1 MSFQSTISG
10 SVITIRDETSGS
22 SAEIYAFGALLNQF
36 SAEYNGVA
44 VNVIDGFASPADA
57 MGNLTP
63 FFKSAKLS
71 PFVCRVKDA
80 RYKFGESNHQLAK
93 YASKGHALHG
103 LLYNVL
109 FSIKHCSSDDTAAT
123 VQLEYIYDNEM
134 EGFPFCY
141 KCLVEYKLTAGN
153 ELTVSTTISNLDQK
167 LMPAVDGWHPYFGLG
182 DSADDY
188 QLEFQSKEML
198 EFDEEL
204 IPSGKLIPYQEFG
217 SLKEL
222 GPLSLNHCFT
232 LNFAECQPL
241 CVLRNSLKKIQLE
254 IYPSSSYPYL
264 QIFTP
269 DHRKSI
275 AIENL
280 SGAPDAFNNGM
291 GLQVLSPGG
300 EAVFSTK
307 FVIHFLNDSYAI
319 K

>member
-188 QLEFQSKEML
+188 QLNFKVKKCWSSMKSLFPPGNLYRTRSLGHSKN
-198 EFDEEL
+198 
-204 IPSGKLIPYQEFG
+204 SVR
-217 SLKEL
+217 SLL
-222 GPLSLNHCFT
+222 TIASL
-232 LNFAECQPL
+232 
-241 CVLRNSLKKIQLE
+241 
-254 IYPSSSYPYL
+254 
-264 QIFTP
+264 
-269 DHRKSI
+269 
-275 AIENL
+275 
-280 SGAPDAFNNGM
+280 
-291 GLQVLSPGG
+291 
-300 EAVFSTK
+300 
-307 FVIHFLNDSYAI
+307 
-319 K
+319 